1 MCGHSPSIIIAS
13 KLFVAA
19 CHSLLHCPG
28 VDLCMGGLC
37 HVPCTGD
44 GSEECIVGQI
54 CTSGGVCG
62 FKCTG
67 TDNLCPHG
75 TVCHKGKCEQAVSL
89 KKIFHWFWSGKY
101 KKTPLWG
108 SPPSTNHTFASKSK
122 IAVKFQLIL
131 PYVTRRGT

>member
-89 KKIFHWFWSGKY
+89 KKIYFIGFGLANIKR
-101 KKTPLWG
+101 
-108 SPPSTNHTFASKSK
+108 
-122 IAVKFQLIL
+122 L
-131 PYVTRRGT
+131 PFGDLHPQPITHLLQNPK